1 MFSSIFL
8 DLSAHSNGSD
18 CGYSSSME
26 GSETGSR
33 EGSDIACS
41 EGICNHEEAGLFWE
55 EQRFLFR
62 ILFIFLPHGSL
73 SSEGDDPNLH
83 HCAEDKEEDGM
94 DSCVDC
100 WPHSEEN
107 AQCKSKKKKRKGKV
121 FCSNEVRRE
130 STQFCFY
137 CFYMLYAK
145 FLALFTH

>member
-1 MFSSIFL
+1 MRRTKIP
-8 DLSAHSNGSD
+8 
-18 CGYSSSME
+18 
-26 GSETGSR
+26 
-33 EGSDIACS
+33 
-41 EGICNHEEAGLFWE
+41 
-55 EQRFLFR
+55 FR

-107 AQCKSKKKKRKGKV
+107 AQCKSKKKKRKGKG

-137 CFYMLYAK
+137 CFYMLYAES
-145 FLALFTH
+145 LALFTH